1 MNDPAANN
9 PFTPPKAPITEL
21 AGDASELGGLWARLG
36 AALLDGLIG
45 SLLVYGPVLA
55 VGAPALFT
63 SILTKQPFVF
73 TTAIIGALAIS
84 GLLFVALLV
93 VTILFVSRY
102 GQTIGKRIVGIRVV
116 RVDGSKAGIGRIFW
130 LRNVVNT
137 LPSFVPLVGGIYTLV
152 DLLFI
157 FSESRRCLH
166 DRIADTKVVRA

>member
-1 MNDPAANN
+1 MNDSAANN
-9 PFTPPKAPITEL
+9 PFTPPKASVTATVDDANEL
-21 AGDASELGGLWARLG
+21 AGRWIRLG

-45 SLLVYGPVLA
+45 FVLVYGPVLA
-55 VGAPALFT
+55 VGASALVT
-63 SILTKQPFVF
+63 AILTKQPLVF
-73 TTAIIGALAIS
+73 TTAIVVALGISSIMAI
-84 GLLFVALLV
+84 ALLV

-116 RVDGSKAGIGRIFW
+116 RNDGSKAGIGRIFW
-130 LRNVVNT
+130 LRNVVNA

-157 FSESRRCLH
+157 FSDSRRCLH